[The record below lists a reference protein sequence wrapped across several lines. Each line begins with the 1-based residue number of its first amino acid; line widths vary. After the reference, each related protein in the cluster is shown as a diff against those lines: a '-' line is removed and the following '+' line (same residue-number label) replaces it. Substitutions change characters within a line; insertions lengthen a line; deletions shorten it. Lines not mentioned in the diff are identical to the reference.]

1 MKKIIVIF
9 GILLLITL
17 VGCKTES
24 EQVGKNPFI
33 GGSQGIVANFELMGL
48 EEQGVETV
56 FESEEFDV
64 VATLKN
70 KGEADV
76 EAEKAAVTIKGV
88 DTTLFGI
95 TAPVKKNALK
105 LEKVAEFNKL
115 GGEEEINFGKAQL
128 SSIPAGSYYDAE
140 FFGFVEYDYTTYVNV
155 PKVCFK
161 ENLNDKSVCDIAE
174 TKTVYSSSAPIQ
186 VKTVQE
192 DSAGNK
198 RIALVFDVENVGG
211 GKSKLKTDADF
222 DSRYDK
228 VKFTLSEADWD
239 CKSGGNADEAK
250 FVDNKAT
257 VRCTSSSLAAGTLYT
272 KQITM
277 QLDYIYR
284 DIIQKTVRIKEK
296 I

>member
-1 MKKIIVIF
+1 MKKVITVF
-9 GILLLITL
+9 GILLLIFL
-17 VGCKTES
+17 IGCKGEGETPIES
-24 EQVGKNPFI
+24 PFV

-56 FESEEFDV
+56 FENESFDV
-64 VATLKN
+64 VVTLKN
-70 KGEADV
+70 KGESDV
-76 EAEKAAVTIKGV
+76 EAGKAAVTIKGV
-88 DTTLFGI
+88 DTVLFGI

-115 GGEEEINFGKAQL
+115 GGEEEINFGKSQL
-128 SSIPAGSYYDAE
+128 ASIPAGSYYDAE

-161 ENLNDKSVCDIAE
+161 EDLNDKSVCDVSGS
-174 TKTVYSSSAPIQ
+174 KTVYSSSAPIQ
-186 VKTVQE
+186 VKVVQE
-192 DSAGNK
+192 DSAGNN

-228 VKFTLSEADWD
+228 VKFTLSETDWD

-257 VRCTSSSLAAGTLYT
+257 IRCTSASLAAGTLYT